1 MFESFD
7 EIRETM
13 SENQSVV
20 GDGREHAVIAN
31 HTPYGYDGGENYEH
45 DDTGDLMNYCGVQ
58 DVIFSAEALHQD
70 WERGFDY

>member
-1 MFESFD
+1 MFDSFD

-13 SENQSVV
+13 SENRSVV

-45 DDTGDLMNYCGVQ
+45 DDTGGLRNYSGV
-58 DVIFSAEALHQD
+58 
-70 WERGFDY
+70 